1 MIDVD
6 EAKRLILEASRRL
19 DVVEVALEDADRR
32 VLADEIVA
40 DRDFPATDR
49 SAMDGFAV
57 RWDDVREPGRTLSL
71 AGEVRAG
78 RPAAGLQVEPG
89 SCVRIMTG
97 SPIPPGADTVV
108 MVELTEEDAD
118 GAAVTFRGEPIR
130 GQHIRVRGED
140 VRAGERVLAPGAPI
154 HAAEI
159 AALAAVGR
167 TRVRVH
173 RAPVVQVLSSGDEV
187 VEPDVAPEPHQVRN
201 SNARCLLAQLR
212 GLGLS
217 GRYLGIAP
225 DTRDALDEAVVA
237 GMTGDVLL
245 ITGGVSMGK
254 YDLVGEAL
262 AGAGMKR
269 IFHKVAVRPGKPML
283 VGRYGDCLV
292 VGLPGNPV
300 STFTGFAIFVAPALR
315 KMLGYPRWD
324 NLEVAAV
331 LAERLKRKPGRTT
344 YHLARVVRSED
355 GFTALPVRAMGSG
368 DVVSMSRANA
378 FVMTTPGAHAL
389 DPGTAVTAVLWSD
402 FHLR

>member
-1 MIDVD
+1 MIDVE
-6 EAKRLILEASRRL
+6 EAKRRILEESERL
-19 DVVEVALEDADRR
+19 DVVEIDLDDAWAR
-32 VLADEIVA
+32 VLAEDVPA
-40 DRDFPATDR
+40 DRDFPPTDR

-57 RWDDVREPGRTLSL
+57 RWEDVREPGRTLDL

-78 RPAAGLQVEPG
+78 RPVGDLRVDPG

-97 SPIPPGADTVV
+97 STVPPGADTVV
-108 MVELTEEDAD
+108 MVELTSEDKSS
-118 GAAVTFRGEPIR
+118 GKVTFQGEPIR

-140 VRAGERVLAPGAPI
+140 VRAGERILSRGAPI

-159 AALAAVGR
+159 AALASVGR

-173 RAPVVQVLSSGDEV
+173 RTPVVQIVSSGDEV
-187 VEPDVAPEPHQVRN
+187 VETDVTPAPHQVRN

-212 GLGLS
+212 ELGLE

-225 DTRDALDEAVVA
+225 DTRDGLGEAVRA
-237 GMTGDVLL
+237 GLTGDVLL

-254 YDLVGEAL
+254 YDLVGEVL
-262 AGAGMKR
+262 AEAGMR
-269 IFHKVAVRPGKPML
+269 QVFHKVAVRPGKPML
-283 VGRYGDCLV
+283 VGRHGDCLV

-300 STFTGFAIFVAPALR
+300 STFTGFAAFVAPALR
-315 KMLGYPRWD
+315 KMSGYARCD
-324 NLEVAAV
+324 NLEVTAV

-344 YHLARVVRSED
+344 YHLARVARTED

-378 FVMTTPGAHAL
+378 FVVTSPGARAL
-389 DPGTAVTAVLWSD
+389 DPGTPVTAVLWPH
-402 FHLR
+402 FNLR